1 MLSAEKIQSNWDRYV
16 TEIKTNI
23 SKDRT
28 DILIPFLEKYKER
41 MMMMPASSKN
51 WHHSAF
57 AGGYVDHVLRVYDCA
72 NELYKTWNKMGGDIS
87 TYTVE
92 EMHFVALFH
101 DLGKMGQ
108 QEGEYYQPND
118 SQWHVDKLGQIYKFN
133 TDIPAMKIPERS
145 LFLLQEI
152 GCKVTQNEYIGI
164 KIHDGLYDE
173 SNKFYFMSGM
183 KETKLRSHLPLLMH
197 QADHMA
203 AQIEFEIWNNATD
216 AVPKQSKPKNG
227 SKGDKTLRAAKKVN
241 TENNPNLS
249 KATIDVIDS
258 FFKD

>member
-1 MLSAEKIQSNWDRYV
+1 MLSAEKIQSNWNRYIS
-16 TEIKTNI
+16 EIEKSF
-23 SKDRT
+23 SKERT
-28 DILIPFLEKYKER
+28 DILLPFLDKYKER

-57 AGGYVDHVLRVYDCA
+57 AGGYTDHVLRVFDCA
-72 NELYKTWNKMGGDIS
+72 NKLYETWVLMGGDVS

-92 EMHFVALFH
+92 EMKFAALFH

-118 SQWHVDKLGQIYKFN
+118 SQWHMDKLGQMYKFN
-133 TDIPAMKIPERS
+133 TAIPAMKVPERS
-145 LFLLQEI
+145 LFILQEI
-152 GCKVTQNEYIGI
+152 GCKVTQNEFITI

-173 SNKFYFMSGM
+173 SNKFYFMSGQ
-183 KETKLRSHLPLLMH
+183 KETRLRTHLPLLMH

-203 AQIEFEIWNNATD
+203 AQIEFELWNNQAN
-216 AVPKQSKPKNG
+216 PSSKPANA
-227 SKGDKTLRAAKKVN
+227 SKGDKTLRTAKKIKA
-241 TENNPNLS
+241 ENNPKLAS
-249 KATIDVIDS
+249 VTLDVIDS